1 MESEEATRSQVA
13 VLNAQIES
21 LTVKVEGKDRE
32 LVDLE
37 RQLQELKDRNTA
49 LENQLS
55 EYMAAM
61 QEQSKVHVV
70 LSFNFMYCT
79 CTCIISYRDK
89 ANASNN
95 TRRQSFF
102 FPKRKRR
109 AASGGTRTHDVLRS
123 RQMLYQLSHRGSL
136 AGRAESLKFIQGKWC
151 LTCTYTVHV
160 HEYTLY

>member
-61 QEQSKVHVV
+61 QEQSKVV

-79 CTCIISYRDK
+79 CTCTVY
-89 ANASNN
+89 
-95 TRRQSFF
+95 
-102 FPKRKRR
+102 
-109 AASGGTRTHDVLRS
+109 VY
-123 RQMLYQLSHRGSL
+123 M
-136 AGRAESLKFIQGKWC
+136 
-151 LTCTYTVHV
+151 YTSIPCIKMCRVHVCIPDV
-160 HEYTLY
+160 HEYTL